1 MSDGNGKS
9 IVTTGPSPFG
19 LYANAVS
26 PRTIHGTL
34 LKFAKGDWVAGED
47 GRAVPEGT
55 EFTVY
60 MSEILAGWVR
70 WEDNKPTEHQMGRIG
85 DGYAPPR
92 RDELGSI
99 DRAAWET
106 DADGKAR
113 DPWQFAN
120 YVPMK
125 AENTDEMYTFVA
137 SSKGALGAIADLCRQ
152 YDRHVRKYPD
162 QDPVVRLAAGTY
174 EHKTKSYGRI
184 AFPVFTIIGWT
195 AKADLDAGSPPSD
208 FFDDGIPEFG
218 PSKS

>member
-1 MSDGNGKS
+1 
-9 IVTTGPSPFG
+9 
-19 LYANAVS
+19 
-26 PRTIHGTL
+26 
-34 LKFAKGDWVAGED
+34 
-47 GRAVPEGT
+47 
-55 EFTVY
+55 

-70 WEDNKPTEHQMGRIG
+70 WEDNKPTEHQMGRIV

-92 RDELGSI
+92 RDDLGSI

-152 YDRHVRKYPD
+152 YDRHVRKYRPR
-162 QDPVVRLAAGTY
+162 PGCAASG
-174 EHKTKSYGRI
+174 HIRAQTKSYGRI
-184 AFPVFTIIGWT
+184 AFPVFTTAGWAT
-195 AKADLDAGSPPSD
+195 KPTSTRKPAT
-208 FFDDGIPEFG
+208 F
-218 PSKS
+218 